1 MALDPVCNARSGV
14 SLSSRLRNDSQT
26 PVDLALTVGDVVSK
40 TAGKTAMALASLTP
54 PQEGTGLEARSK
66 LSLAAREVVD
76 FRVDLRGTLDSGEWD
91 IDLRNAD
98 ALVGTLTVVS
108 PQAGF
113 GVKLDTATP
122 DAPELAFERD
132 KAAIIPLKNEDP
144 FTYRVSGRYNVR
156 GVAHQ
161 MPEISLPAHS
171 GGELTLVPRQEWFA
185 SGMRALFRDHI
196 EDGRLTLQ
204 FLSPA
209 CSQDSAAPTRIL
221 RARTALNPWGTESRD
236 IRGNSLLLV
245 TLLLGGISS
254 LALNFFLPAHNRRR
268 TANAQLSVVARR
280 IDDLPN
286 KGDPR
291 VRTAV
296 AIERRQLE
304 ERLRRLKFYDAQF
317 PAAMA
322 EIERGL
328 TRLSTRLDLV
338 AQMELA
344 LNRYWRQR
352 CVIVSDD
359 IEEQRRQL
367 LDLLKRAEPGDE
379 DIKAAQALIVKL
391 SDLVTNAAT
400 PNADLAAHFVRRA
413 ARLRDQ
419 FDSTSGDVGVSPVW
433 HGARSKLANKF
444 EDVLGTS
451 PITDPAK
458 IPPAEY
464 AQLGREIFILEH
476 VREFITLC
484 GAAHASGGLT
494 TEQAESLDS
503 LALDLRSGTWDSL
516 QRAARRVRQLR
527 EGISA
532 EHVEAQIRDQ
542 RVQID
547 TSRLVVRQF
556 EPTELHAVFLD
567 KRVQS
572 SAAREEYTCNWFFE
586 QSNIRAS
593 GWTIS
598 YLFPTAT
605 DAEPQANNS
614 DCGPFRRL
622 CRWVKQ
628 LFKQPAD
635 EAIARGI
642 APPYKVKVT
651 FVREDGFAVPGEIPA
666 EIRVR
671 PPLSVKVRAS
681 FWTELL
687 RLSLALGIAAFGL
700 IVGAREQ
707 ILKLDLLPA
716 LIAVFLLG
724 FGSDRMKNLF
734 SEPFPTTPAAGVAA
748 PRGAPV
754 AAGT

>member
-14 SLSSRLRNDSQT
+14 SLMSRLRNDSQT
-26 PVDLALTVGDVVSK
+26 PVDLALTIGDLSSK
-40 TAGKTAMALASLTP
+40 TAGKTPMAIATLILP
-54 PQEGTGLEARSK
+54 REGTGLEARSK
-66 LSLAAREVVD
+66 TSLAPREAVD
-76 FRVDLRGTLDSGEWD
+76 FQVDLKGTLDSGEWD
-91 IDLRNAD
+91 IGLRNAD
-98 ALVGTLTVVS
+98 AAVGTLTVVS
-108 PQAGF
+108 PQVGF

-122 DAPELAFERD
+122 DAPELAFERN

-144 FTYRVSGRYNVR
+144 YTYRVSGRYILR

-171 GGELTLVPRQEWFA
+171 GGELTLIPRQEWFA
-185 SGMRALFRDHI
+185 TGMRVLFRDHI

-221 RARTALNPWGTESRD
+221 RARTALNPWGTEARD
-236 IRGNSLLLV
+236 IRGNSLLLA

-254 LALNFFLPAHNRRR
+254 LALNFFLPAHSRRR
-268 TANAQLSVVARR
+268 AANAQLSVVARR

-317 PAAMA
+317 PAAMN

-359 IEEQRRQL
+359 IEELRRQL
-367 LDLLKRAEPGDE
+367 LDLLKRGEPGDR
-379 DIKAAQALIVKL
+379 DIKTAQALIIKL
-391 SDLVTNAAT
+391 DDLVTNTAKE
-400 PNADLAAHFVRRA
+400 NVELAAHLVKRA

-419 FDSTSGDVGVSPVW
+419 FDNAKGDVGVSPVW
-433 HGARSKLANKF
+433 QGARGKLANKF
-444 EDVLGTS
+444 EEVLGPS
-451 PITDPAK
+451 SVTDPAK
-458 IPPAEY
+458 IPPAQY
-464 AQLGREIFILEH
+464 ASLSREIFILEH

-484 GAAHASGGLT
+484 GAAHHSGTLT
-494 TEQAESLDS
+494 AEQANNFDS
-503 LALDLRSGTWDSL
+503 LALDLRTGTWDSL

-527 EGISA
+527 EGISYD
-532 EHVEAQIRDQ
+532 HVEAQIKNQ

-547 TSRLVVRQF
+547 PSRIVVRQF

-572 SAAREEYTCNWFFE
+572 SAARDEYTCNWFFE
-586 QSNIRAS
+586 QSNLRAS

-598 YLFPTAT
+598 YLFSMAT
-605 DAEPQANNS
+605 DAEPQARNS
-614 DCGPFRRL
+614 DCGLLRRFW
-622 CRWVKQ
+622 RW
-628 LFKQPAD
+628 FKQQVMPPMD
-635 EAIARGI
+635 EAIATAIR
-642 APPYKVKVT
+642 PPYKIKVT

-716 LIAVFLLG
+716 LIAIFLLG

-734 SEPFPTTPAAGVAA
+734 AEPSPAAPAVAEAPPKGATVAA
-748 PRGAPV
+748 A
-754 AAGT
+754 T